1 MKLGKKQMNL
11 EEGLKKEWIITNGI
25 GGFAS
30 STILNCNTRKY
41 HGLLIAP
48 FTPPARRFLIL
59 SKIDEAI
66 EINDKKYNLYTNM
79 SKGYIS
85 DGYKHQES
93 FEKDYIPKFTYKVE
107 DITVKKLICMK
118 YGENTVC
125 LLKKKKNGKNSSKLT
140 LAPIVNFRDFHQMNT
155 GHDYILKQDI
165 NGRKVKVIIDSNS
178 GSPIYIY
185 CNSGTY
191 IEHQNDK
198 FKNMYYLEEEK
209 RGFTPE
215 EDHAVTGR
223 YEIELEPNEEKD
235 VEIICSL
242 EENIEEIKVKDVINN
257 EIVRINELML
267 NSGLI
272 ELEDN
277 QDEEYKE
284 LIKNYIIATDNFV
297 VYRPSFRL
305 HTMIAGYHWFL
316 DWGRDA
322 LISFEGIILI
332 PKRFE
337 IAKEVLLT
345 FTKNIKF
352 GLVPNGYSGF
362 DNRPLYNSADASL
375 LLFEQVKKYI
385 TYTNDYKFVKE
396 KMYDDLK
403 NIIEAY
409 KNGIDLDD
417 NNIYLDDD
425 YLLVSGTPQTQN
437 TWMDAKY
444 GDFAVT
450 PRNGKAVE
458 INSLWYNALKIM
470 AELAKEFEGKEESK
484 VYADLASKCKKTF
497 TEKFYN
503 LKRKC
508 LYDVVGDS
516 RIRPNQIFSL
526 SLTYPV
532 IEPDSKIAEEI
543 FNTVTKKLLNK
554 YGLKTLAKGEENYIE
569 VYAGEPYKRDMSYHQ
584 GITWPWLLGAYYD
597 AYKNIMFSTKD
608 KKKKQELKYE
618 YDAFIETV
626 KKIHIKSFYEE
637 GMLGSISELYDSKA
651 PFLPKGA
658 RAQAWSVAEVFRII
672 LENI

>member
-125 LLKKKKNGKNSSKLT
+125 LLYKIKNGKNSSKLT

-242 EENIEEIKVKDVINN
+242 EENIEEIKKA
-257 EIVRINELML
+257 EQKYLSEL
-267 NSGLI
+267 NKTIEDTSG
-272 ELEDN
+272 
-277 QDEEYKE
+277 K
-284 LIKNYIIATDNFV
+284 V
-297 VYRPSFRL
+297 V
-305 HTMIAGYHWFL
+305 
-316 DWGRDA
+316 
-322 LISFEGIILI
+322 
-332 PKRFE
+332 
-337 IAKEVLLT
+337 
-345 FTKNIKF
+345 
-352 GLVPNGYSGF
+352 
-362 DNRPLYNSADASL
+362 
-375 LLFEQVKKYI
+375 
-385 TYTNDYKFVKE
+385 
-396 KMYDDLK
+396 
-403 NIIEAY
+403 
-409 KNGIDLDD
+409 
-417 NNIYLDDD
+417 
-425 YLLVSGTPQTQN
+425 
-437 TWMDAKY
+437 
-444 GDFAVT
+444 
-450 PRNGKAVE
+450 
-458 INSLWYNALKIM
+458 
-470 AELAKEFEGKEESK
+470 ES
-484 VYADLASKCKKTF
+484 
-497 TEKFYN
+497 
-503 LKRKC
+503 
-508 LYDVVGDS
+508 
-516 RIRPNQIFSL
+516 
-526 SLTYPV
+526 
-532 IEPDSKIAEEI
+532 EEI
-543 FNTVTKKLLNK
+543 
-554 YGLKTLAKGEENYIE
+554 E
-569 VYAGEPYKRDMSYHQ
+569 
-584 GITWPWLLGAYYD
+584 D
-597 AYKNIMFSTKD
+597 A
-608 KKKKQELKYE
+608 
-618 YDAFIETV
+618 
-626 KKIHIKSFYEE
+626 
-637 GMLGSISELYDSKA
+637 
-651 PFLPKGA
+651 
-658 RAQAWSVAEVFRII
+658 
-672 LENI
+672 